1 MEFFYLFVFFVHGAD
16 VPHVYMCAWMLCCF
30 HCLTS
35 TQQLYG
41 GKECLFNSV
50 ISSGRVW
57 RKMLESDAW
66 SVTILFHL
74 SVKWQTGV
82 TLLVISKQNFWD
94 DSAALDMEVAGDS
107 VALGVKV
114 VTG

>member
-1 MEFFYLFVFFVHGAD
+1 
-16 VPHVYMCAWMLCCF
+16 
-30 HCLTS
+30 
-35 TQQLYG
+35 
-41 GKECLFNSV
+41 
-50 ISSGRVW
+50 
-57 RKMLESDAW
+57 MLESDAW
-66 SVTILFHL
+66 SVMILFHL

-114 VTG
+114 ITG